1 MKKAVKMAL
10 IMLVGV
16 FILAGCSKDDKETV
30 VVRQTRVYYYGN
42 VVCFGRGQRYAVSN
56 EYYPSEKISAQDVV
70 LAYVLLEGAYV
81 PMPVL
86 YLSDYYIF
94 ECRTNGSIVFTLDA
108 GEGYT
113 WNSDM
118 TLNKIKVVVIPHEV
132 EVTMKSKGID
142 LSKYEEVARYCNLPV
157 DDVASLNVAIPE

>member
-1 MKKAVKMAL
+1 
-10 IMLVGV
+10 
-16 FILAGCSKDDKETV
+16 
-30 VVRQTRVYYYGN
+30 
-42 VVCFGRGQRYAVSN
+42 
-56 EYYPSEKISAQDVV
+56 
-70 LAYVLLEGAYV
+70 
-81 PMPVL
+81 MPVL